1 MEAFTTEL
9 KPSGVDGWWTLKV
22 KTPDGL
28 TVEYH
33 YRSAQQAKF
42 MAAVFALGPTTLPPA
57 ERIQFPSREKRKVRR
72 HRARMA
78 NVSSDELDLALDA
91 ISTAEHFEPT
101 AAFEPIDV
109 VLGEPI
115 AEADAAA

>member
-1 MEAFTTEL
+1 VDAYTTEL
-9 KPSGVDGWWTLKV
+9 KPSGVEGWWTLRV

-33 YRSAQQAKF
+33 YKSPQQAKF

-57 ERIQFPSREKRKVRR
+57 ERIQFPSRERRKVRR

-78 NVSSDELDLALDA
+78 NVSPAELDLALDA
-91 ISTAEHFEPT
+91 IATDDTLDEK
-101 AAFEPIDV
+101 AFEPYDV
-109 VLGEPI
+109 VLGQPI